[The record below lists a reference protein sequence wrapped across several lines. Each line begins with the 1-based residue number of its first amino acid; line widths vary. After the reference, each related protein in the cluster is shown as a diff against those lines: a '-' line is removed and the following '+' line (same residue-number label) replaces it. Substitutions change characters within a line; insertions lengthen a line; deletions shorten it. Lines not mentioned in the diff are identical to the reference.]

1 MEWKQHQM
9 ILMKNKWF
17 QELTVGKNLEEFLRC
32 RKKFVEFFIVNVWLF
47 QEADNVAFWL
57 PSSESDSDEDLLSSL
72 SSQYLLSQTDILP
85 LVMNDGEV
93 SLDPQPT
100 QSTLPISPIFIASG
114 AGTSASDQ
122 ENGSKQDLMPP
133 DLASVDLDTLLMPP
147 EVTVKQPQE
156 NDFMVSYDFATF
168 SALK

>member
-1 MEWKQHQM
+1 
-9 ILMKNKWF
+9 
-17 QELTVGKNLEEFLRC
+17 
-32 RKKFVEFFIVNVWLF
+32 
-47 QEADNVAFWL
+47 
-57 PSSESDSDEDLLSSL
+57 
-72 SSQYLLSQTDILP
+72 
-85 LVMNDGEV
+85 MNDGEV

-168 SALK
+168 SALKYGRNENAFRQKILLTVLDFLQFC

>member
-1 MEWKQHQM
+1 
-9 ILMKNKWF
+9 
-17 QELTVGKNLEEFLRC
+17 
-32 RKKFVEFFIVNVWLF
+32 
-47 QEADNVAFWL
+47 
-57 PSSESDSDEDLLSSL
+57 
-72 SSQYLLSQTDILP
+72 
-85 LVMNDGEV
+85 MNDGEV

-168 SALK
+168 RVEMKMHSGGRFFLQYLIFTV

>member
-1 MEWKQHQM
+1 MQIFHCKC
-9 ILMKNKWF
+9 F
-17 QELTVGKNLEEFLRC
+17 D
-32 RKKFVEFFIVNVWLF
+32 LF

-100 QSTLPISPIFIASG
+100 QSTLPISPIFIASSSARG
-114 AGTSASDQ
+114 SASDQ

-147 EVTVKQPQE
+147 EVTAKQPQE

-168 SALK
+168 SALKRRQE